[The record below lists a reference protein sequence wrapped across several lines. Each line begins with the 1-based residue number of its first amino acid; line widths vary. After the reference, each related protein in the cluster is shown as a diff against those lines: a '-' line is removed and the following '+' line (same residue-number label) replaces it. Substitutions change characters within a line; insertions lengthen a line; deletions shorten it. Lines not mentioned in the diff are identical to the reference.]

1 MFYFINKLVI
11 LLYNTIIR
19 VIIARK
25 KTKQQN
31 YVIISKRIETKR
43 NYTIKYKP
51 YVILTLE
58 LYFFFSNINTTNY
71 DSFRSFAYLTNMK
84 SSQYNIQDSSKEEKI
99 T

>member
-11 LLYNTIIR
+11 LLYIYNTIIC
-19 VIIARK
+19 VIFARK

-58 LYFFFSNINTTNY
+58 LFLSPI
-71 DSFRSFAYLTNMK
+71 L
-84 SSQYNIQDSSKEEKI
+84 IQQTMI
-99 T
+99 LFVHLLI